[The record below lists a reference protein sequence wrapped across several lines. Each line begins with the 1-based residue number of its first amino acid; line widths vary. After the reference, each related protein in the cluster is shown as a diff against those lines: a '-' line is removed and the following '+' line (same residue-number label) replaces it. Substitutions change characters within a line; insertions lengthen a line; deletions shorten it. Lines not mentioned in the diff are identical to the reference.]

1 MQFNVKWIGGGVVVL
16 WIGWRSAAVCHHM
29 RSPQRQ
35 LKSIDRAS
43 SSTRCGHGLGRV
55 YFPARQSRKAD
66 DNLHRPSPTYSLLE
80 RRKLHSRVRE
90 RVRCQSVSSCGHKS
104 ITTNSCR
111 GQCRP
116 TIRVCWT
123 VRNNSFDVVG
133 RPLDR
138 PQQRLALAWW
148 RRLAAAYDVNTE
160 QPNRNDKSSARRPTK
175 LTSYRLIV
183 RAARACM
190 PGSGRVQSDGIYDY

>member
-1 MQFNVKWIGGGVVVL
+1 MNWGGGVVVL

-90 RVRCQSVSSCGHKS
+90 RVRCQYVSPPAVINLSQLTRVVASVGLLLECAEQFVIIPSTSSVDLS
-104 ITTNSCR
+104 IDHNR
-111 GQCRP
+111 
-116 TIRVCWT
+116 
-123 VRNNSFDVVG
+123 D
-133 RPLDR
+133 
-138 PQQRLALAWW
+138 W
-148 RRLAAAYDVNTE
+148 RWHGGVA
-160 QPNRNDKSSARRPTK
+160 
-175 LTSYRLIV
+175 
-183 RAARACM
+183 
-190 PGSGRVQSDGIYDY
+190 